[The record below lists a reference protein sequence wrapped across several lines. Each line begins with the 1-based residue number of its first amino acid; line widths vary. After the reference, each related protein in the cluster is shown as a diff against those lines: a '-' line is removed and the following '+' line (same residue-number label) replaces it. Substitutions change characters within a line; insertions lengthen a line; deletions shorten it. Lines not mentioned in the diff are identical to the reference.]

1 MLCRLPARCIIAWL
15 HLHLTER
22 CTIASLQD
30 ASSMNDASSLTCKM
44 HHPLPERCITVV
56 HRLPARCI
64 IANLQ
69 DASSL
74 TCKMHHRLPARC
86 IIASCCNCITTGM
99 KLDAVYIG
107 SMTLKKKTTV
117 HLYWNTFLFWF
128 CMLLQPCNLYAK
140 VYRFNFIF
148 AGNWHLSN
156 HGQIKNKDNLT
167 RGKIFNESDLEGF
180 QRNFEYPDFRDIF
193 RRNFGLSIFMIF
205 VNCSNKLSRTSKMYI
220 SQSFTNAKFRFR
232 YISAKFCQHFA
243 FAVF

>member
-44 HHPLPERCITVV
+44 HHRLPERCITVV

-74 TCKMHHRLPARC
+74 TCKMHHRFLLQLHHHWDETWRC
-86 IIASCCNCITTGM
+86 LYR
-99 KLDAVYIG
+99 KYDPR
-107 SMTLKKKTTV
+107 KKTTV

-180 QRNFEYPDFRDIF
+180 TEILNIKILGSSLFFLIF
-193 RRNFGLSIFMIF
+193 
-205 VNCSNKLSRTSKMYI
+205 
-220 SQSFTNAKFRFR
+220 
-232 YISAKFCQHFA
+232 
-243 FAVF
+243 